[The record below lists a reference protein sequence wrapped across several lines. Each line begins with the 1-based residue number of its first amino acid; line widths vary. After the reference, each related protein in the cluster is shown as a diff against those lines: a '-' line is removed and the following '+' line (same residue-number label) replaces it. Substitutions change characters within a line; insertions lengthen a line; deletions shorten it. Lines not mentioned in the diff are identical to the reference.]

1 MSPEYKEKLQTDP
14 EAMKEALGMPNTPL
28 VRKATKFMVRSL
40 AAEKTANQAVPQV
53 RSVDELY
60 SRLNAKN
67 SDFARAALASIDAA
81 SPMAVRLT
89 HRLIVEGST
98 KTLAECLRT
107 EHRVNAVSFKR
118 RAAAFHCSS
127 HQGGHCVCV
136 CVACACV
143 QRVLGTHDFHEGVE
157 AAVAGRDPVWDTADV
172 DVDSFF
178 APVAPGE
185 DIGEL
190 SGLSERLRLFDDA
203 KEAEA
208 RWEEELEKWY
218 DSGEVLGSGSAEL
231 QSRFLWL

>member
-1 MSPEYKEKLQTDP
+1 M
-14 EAMKEALGMPNTPL
+14 
-28 VRKATKFMVRSL
+28 
-40 AAEKTANQAVPQV
+40 
-53 RSVDELY
+53 
-60 SRLNAKN
+60 
-67 SDFARAALASIDAA
+67 
-81 SPMAVRLT
+81 
-89 HRLIVEGST
+89 
-98 KTLAECLRT
+98 
-107 EHRVNAVSFKR
+107 
-118 RAAAFHCSS
+118 
-127 HQGGHCVCV
+127 CVCGL
-136 CVACACV
+136 CV